1 MEQFRPNVVL
11 RGVGPAWA
19 EDRWPLLRLGD
30 TTFRCLQS
38 CPRCQVRRLGSAARR
53 EAVTPRPRSTGGHDG
68 SPRVAS
74 HDRDEAARRARV
86 ASCGCWHESGPMHF
100 PTATILPGPDVFL
113 QVHTSESRWL
123 ARAAPASA
131 TARPCT
137 MPVRPGTE
145 HRPAGLCGAAAALRA
160 HSHAQ
165 THAQLPGHA
174 GRFSPRDFVN
184 RKKIGHV
191 LFHAG
196 SMKHVALAASS
207 TWPA

>member
-74 HDRDEAARRARV
+74 HDRDDAARRARV

-131 TARPCT
+131 TARPHYACAPRYRT
-137 MPVRPGTE
+137 STSW
-145 HRPAGLCGAAAALRA
+145 ALRCRCRA
-160 HSHAQ
+160 
-165 THAQLPGHA
+165 T
-174 GRFSPRDFVN
+174 SPPARSN
-184 RKKIGHV
+184 AR
-191 LFHAG
+191 
-196 SMKHVALAASS
+196 AAPWARGPIFPLGIS
-207 TWPA
+207 